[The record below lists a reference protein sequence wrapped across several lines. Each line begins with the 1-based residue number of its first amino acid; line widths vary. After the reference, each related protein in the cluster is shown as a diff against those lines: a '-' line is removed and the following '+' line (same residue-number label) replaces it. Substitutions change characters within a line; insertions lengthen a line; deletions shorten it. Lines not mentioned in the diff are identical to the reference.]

1 MTFLVYP
8 RAMRHVDLD
17 PVGAVIELLSRG
29 FAGFH
34 GPVDDLRAFGH
45 VEFGSVAF
53 EVVPAGGGDCAG
65 GAEETRAGDGAFGDG
80 FADFYVAVARAF
92 GFDVAQRGEALVE
105 SAAAGEGGARGAE
118 CDSGF
123 EDVGVVA
130 TFGGVFAPEEDVR
143 VGVDESG
150 EDCGVGE
157 IDDVEAGGR
166 LGGRG
171 RDFNDPVV
179 LDEDELVFER
189 GGGGAVDE
197 GAGADDGLGILAL
210 GWLRECDQRGAEEY
224 RGEF

>member
-1 MTFLVYP
+1 MTVLVYP

-65 GAEETRAGDGAFGDG
+65 GAEETRAGGGAFG
-80 FADFYVAVARAF
+80 
-92 GFDVAQRGEALVE
+92 
-105 SAAAGEGGARGAE
+105 GG
-118 CDSGF
+118 
-123 EDVGVVA
+123 
-130 TFGGVFAPEEDVR
+130 FAPEEDVR

-157 IDDVEAGGR
+157 IDAVEAGGR